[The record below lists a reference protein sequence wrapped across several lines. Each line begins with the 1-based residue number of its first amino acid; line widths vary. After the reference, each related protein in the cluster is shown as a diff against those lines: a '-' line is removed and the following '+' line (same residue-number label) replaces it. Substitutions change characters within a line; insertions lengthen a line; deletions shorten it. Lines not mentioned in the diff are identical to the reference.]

1 MNIRIPPVLQVVLCG
16 TLGWGLAMLFPSPHM
31 GGAWR
36 LFLAAFLGG
45 TGVAFLALAVGAFVR
60 AKTTVNPLDPGRA
73 EKLVTSGL
81 FRFSR
86 NPMYLGMLLVLTAG
100 VLWLGACSAMLAPVL
115 FIWVMTEIQ
124 IKPEERSLQQK
135 FGDQFSAYRV
145 RTRRWL

>member
-1 MNIRIPPVLQVVLCG
+1 
-16 TLGWGLAMLFPSPHM
+16 MLFPLPHM
-31 GGAWR
+31 GGTWR
-36 LFLAAFLGG
+36 LVLSAFLGV
-45 TGVAFLALAVGAFVR
+45 TGLSILALAVGAFVR

-73 EKLVTSGL
+73 EELVTSGL

-86 NPMYLGMLLVLTAG
+86 NPMYLGMLMVLTAG
-100 VLWLGACSAMLAPVL
+100 VLWLGAWSAMLAPIV

-124 IKPEERSLQQK
+124 IKIEERSLQQK